1 MRFLNNGGRRLFGL
15 IFARYVPLRSQTPYP
30 IVVHSVANYRP
41 ILVTFGQTCNLS
53 DPNFTFHIQYKHS
66 GKFANRKYGE
76 LSYPKKSEIVQPHSS
91 NAIENDTISTHPL
104 PPLPLWVRYKPQAE
118 DIAVESLEL
127 CKLNRT

>member
-1 MRFLNNGGRRLFGL
+1 MNPKALYFAIYKSQMCNFLGGGGVGGGRGRRLFGL

-30 IVVHSVANYRP
+30 IIVHSVANDRP

-76 LSYPKKSEIVQPHSS
+76 LSYPKNQKLCNPILVTLLKM
-91 NAIENDTISTHPL
+91 IPL
-104 PPLPLWVRYKPQAE
+104 VPTPSPPPPLGE
-118 DIAVESLEL
+118 I
-127 CKLNRT
+127 

>member
-1 MRFLNNGGRRLFGL
+1 MRFINRKCAISSGGGGGGGGRRLFGL

-91 NAIENDTISTHPL
+91 NAIENDTIST
-104 PPLPLWVRYKPQAE
+104 PPPPPPTPPPPPPPPPFP
-118 DIAVESLEL
+118 SG
-127 CKLNRT
+127 

>member
-1 MRFLNNGGRRLFGL
+1 MNPKALYFAIYKSQMCNFLGGVGGGGRRLFGL
-15 IFARYVPLRSQTPYP
+15 IFARYVPLRSQTTYP

-76 LSYPKKSEIVQPHSS
+76 LSYPKNQKLCNPILVTLLKM
-91 NAIENDTISTHPL
+91 IPL
-104 PPLPLWVRYKPQAE
+104 VPTPPPP
-118 DIAVESLEL
+118 SPSG
-127 CKLNRT
+127 